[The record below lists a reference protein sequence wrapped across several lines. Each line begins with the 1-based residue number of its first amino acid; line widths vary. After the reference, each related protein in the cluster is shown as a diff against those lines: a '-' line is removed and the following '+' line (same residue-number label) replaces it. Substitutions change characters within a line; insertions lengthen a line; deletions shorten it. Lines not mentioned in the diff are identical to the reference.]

1 MIPDALLKEYFNL
14 TNERRDEIMDV
25 VVKQLI
31 SAYDLL
37 KETTG
42 EENAK
47 LSVMHT
53 LHKELEKSIDE
64 ENYEFSEII
73 NILLTHMK
81 DALD

>member
-1 MIPDALLKEYFNL
+1 MIPEALLKDYFKL
-14 TNERRDEIMDV
+14 TIERREEVMHV
-25 VVKQLI
+25 VVNQLI
-31 SAYDLL
+31 DAYDLL